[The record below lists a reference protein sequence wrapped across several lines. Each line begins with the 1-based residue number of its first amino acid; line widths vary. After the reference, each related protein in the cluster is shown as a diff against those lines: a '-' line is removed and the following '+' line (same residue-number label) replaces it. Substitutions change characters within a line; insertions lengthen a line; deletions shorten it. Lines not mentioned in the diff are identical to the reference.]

1 MKVKDVFKRGQVF
14 TVKATDTWDQARQT
28 MSWSKARHLPVM
40 RGSTL
45 VGVVTERDLLRH
57 STDNRRLVEEFM
69 STPARTTTPETE
81 LGEAEV
87 LMASE
92 KLACLPIV
100 EGSEIVGII
109 TATDLLD
116 FHGHGFAARE

>member
-1 MKVKDVFKRGQVF
+1 MKVKDIFKPGRVI
-14 TVKATDTWDQARQT
+14 TVNATDTWDQARQT
-28 MSWSKARHLPVM
+28 MSWSEARHLPVM
-40 RGSTL
+40 RGTAI

-57 STDNRRLVEEFM
+57 SADRERLVEEFM
-69 STPARTTTPETE
+69 STPARVTSPEME

-92 KLACLPIV
+92 KLGCLPV
-100 EGSEIVGII
+100 VQGSQLLGIL
-109 TATDLLD
+109 TTTDLLD